1 MYGQS
6 SGPASILK
14 KIILVAVLAFIGY
27 SIYHYFIRTTD
38 ITPYLNYEKAQLED
52 ELGVS
57 LEPNSKM
64 VKKIDAYTNG
74 TVTVDGDHKNGIAMF
89 YIDGIRSGIHID
101 NSKYS
106 MFGIELGI
114 AGQKVEK
121 VMTFKFD
128 RHFNVLDDMMKGSS
142 TATFYC
148 NSTTNECIV
157 VICNGTTNRV
167 VAITYFNNMRKA
179 TENLSSL

>member
-1 MYGQS
+1 MNRNTPQ
-6 SGPASILK
+6 PIAILT
-14 KIILVAVLAFIGY
+14 KIIFVAVLVFLGY
-27 SIYHYFIRTTD
+27 KAYFLFFKTTD
-38 ITPYLNYEKAQLED
+38 ITSYLNYEKSQLED
-52 ELGVS
+52 KLDVS

-74 TVTVDGDHKNGIAMF
+74 TVTVDGDQKNGIAMF

-128 RHFNVLDDMMKGSS
+128 RHFNVLDDIIKSS
-142 TATFYC
+142 SSATFYC
-148 NSTTNECIV
+148 NSSTNECIV
-157 VICNGTTNRV
+157 VICNGSTNRV
-167 VAITYFNNMRKA
+167 VAITYFNNMAKA
-179 TENLSSL
+179 TERLSSL